1 MSLKGALSDA
11 AKEPLT
17 CLDFFFFSVS
27 SCFVCWVFFSLLL
40 FICLFGSLFIHGFI
54 SMFLHVVQELLLV
67 LFLFLKGE
75 GRNCIFFLS
84 PPPTHTHTLILFCC
98 LISPE
103 RLVQLVIE
111 YRKEE
116 RSGEKEWALLKRKGE
131 GKFNHCHKEA
141 GVGGW
146 GMASPFLR
154 WTHKSPLMTNQKHI
168 PSPGSPFAQST

>member
-1 MSLKGALSDA
+1 
-11 AKEPLT
+11 
-17 CLDFFFFSVS
+17 
-27 SCFVCWVFFSLLL
+27 
-40 FICLFGSLFIHGFI
+40 
-54 SMFLHVVQELLLV
+54 MFLHVVQELLLGV
-67 LFLFLKGE
+67 VVFFEGGGE
-75 GRNCIFFLS
+75 ELH
-84 PPPTHTHTLILFCC
+84 PPPPPPILFCC

-111 YRKEE
+111 YKKEE

-168 PSPGSPFAQST
+168 PSPGSPLALST